1 MAICSGTLRI
11 PKHLVLLL
19 VFWKFSKMEI
29 VEEALYQKKPHTIVE
44 KQLSMIFNFVKFKNK
59 IKLKKK
65 NIPANKTSAKI
76 QLHNCYKWYE
86 ENTQDAM
93 RVYSNKTFLISLI
106 SAGKNSAEK
115 LKPGERV
122 RLRQRKEEEGGHSRH
137 KSKRQKHCSSSLE
150 RGDKGRDQVVLMPKD
165 RKERK
170 RDVVELVLL
179 GINDLQSEEG

>member
-1 MAICSGTLRI
+1 MLTAICSGSLRI

-44 KQLSMIFNFVKFKNK
+44 KQLSMIF
-59 IKLKKK
+59 K
-65 NIPANKTSAKI
+65 NIPASKTSAKI

-93 RVYSNKTFLISLI
+93 RVYSNKIFLISLI

-137 KSKRQKHCSSSLE
+137 MEQQLIFQEMKTPE
-150 RGDKGRDQVVLMPKD
+150 
-165 RKERK
+165 
-170 RDVVELVLL
+170 
-179 GINDLQSEEG
+179 